1 MKKRVEE
8 SSSQQVHVLTMSNL
22 NGYNRLF
29 GGQLLSWIDEVA
41 AVVARRHSNHNV
53 TTASIGMLKF
63 KKPAYAN
70 ETVVLKGKIT
80 YTGKTSMEVE
90 VKTYVEKLSG
100 EKILINEAY
109 VIMVALDEDE
119 KPVEV
124 PGLILENEEEKNN
137 WALALKRKEHRNSFH
152 SDWHFFLF
160 MLKYTKNILGE

>member
-1 MKKRVEE
+1 MKKRVNE

-80 YTGKTSMEVE
+80 YTGKTSMEIE

-152 SDWHFFLF
+152 SD
-160 MLKYTKNILGE
+160 

>member
-1 MKKRVEE
+1 MKKRVNE

-63 KKPAYAN
+63 RKPAYAN

-90 VKTYVEKLSG
+90 VKTYVEKLNG

-109 VIMVALDEDE
+109 VIMVALDENE

-152 SDWHFFLF
+152 SD
-160 MLKYTKNILGE
+160 

>member
-1 MKKRVEE
+1 MKKRVSE

-109 VIMVALDEDE
+109 VIMVALDENE

-137 WALALKRKEHRNSFH
+137 WEFALKRKEHRNSFH
-152 SDWHFFLF
+152 SD
-160 MLKYTKNILGE
+160 

>member
-1 MKKRVEE
+1 MKKRVKD
-8 SSSQQVHVLTMSNL
+8 SSAQQVHVLTMSSL

-41 AVVARRHSNHNV
+41 AVVARRHSNRNV

-80 YTGKTSMEVE
+80 YTGKTSMEIE
-90 VKTYVEKLSG
+90 VKTYVEKLNG

-109 VIMVALDEDE
+109 VIMVALDENE

-124 PGLILENEEEKNN
+124 PSLILESEEEKNN

-152 SDWHFFLF
+152 LD
-160 MLKYTKNILGE
+160 